1 MARRTI
7 VPRTRCGGVLYVAI
21 GSLIAAPP
29 LVLLVQA
36 FADRWRAPRI
46 VPDAFGTRGFEAAFS
61 QGNAGAALL
70 NSTAI
75 ALLATAL
82 ALVIGWP
89 AARALGR
96 ERARKPAVVLVI
108 ALPLLVPAF
117 ATGTGLA
124 EWFIRLGLADT
135 ILGVSLAHLTAVLPY
150 VVLILALGF
159 TDAVTDL
166 EDVAR
171 TFGASA
177 ARRLVLVT
185 VPALASSL
193 AIASLL
199 GFLVSWAQ
207 YGTSLAVG
215 GGLPTLPL
223 VMLPY
228 VRTDAQV
235 AAAIALLMV
244 APAILTLLV
253 ALRGGRRVI

>member
-1 MARRTI
+1 MASRRL
-7 VPRTRCGGVLYVAI
+7 PRQVAVA
-21 GSLIAAPP
+21 GLVVLIAAPL
-29 LVLLVQA
+29 LVLVFQA
-36 FADRWRAPRI
+36 FADEWRAPDI
-46 VPDAFGTRGFEAAFS
+46 IPGAFGTRGFDSALAQADAAT
-61 QGNAGAALL
+61 ALL

-89 AARALGR
+89 AARALGS
-96 ERARKPAVVLVI
+96 ERARKPAVVLLV
-108 ALPLLVPAF
+108 ALPLLIPPF

-135 ILGVSLAHLTAVLPY
+135 IPGVALAHLTAVLPY

-159 TDAVTDL
+159 TDAVGEL
-166 EDVAR
+166 EEVAR
-171 TFGASA
+171 TFGAGHL
-177 ARRLVLVT
+177 RRLVLVT
-185 VPALASSL
+185 VPALAPSL
-193 AIASLL
+193 AMASLL

-215 GGLPTLPL
+215 GGLQTLPV

-235 AAAIALLMV
+235 AAAISLLMV
-244 APAILTLLV
+244 APAVISLLV
-253 ALRGGRRVI
+253 ALRWGRRAL

>member
-1 MARRTI
+1 MAERMRARRLGELALAT
-7 VPRTRCGGVLYVAI
+7 V
-21 GSLIAAPP
+21 IAAPL
-29 LVLLVQA
+29 LVLVVQA
-36 FADRWRAPRI
+36 FADRWRAPAI
-46 VPDAFGTRGFEAAFS
+46 LPTALGTRGFDSAFA

-75 ALLATAL
+75 ALLATAI

-96 ERARKPAVVLVI
+96 DRARRPAVVLLV
-108 ALPLLVPAF
+108 ALPLLIPSF

-135 ILGVSLAHLTAVLPY
+135 VPGVALAHLTSVLPY

-159 TDAVTDL
+159 TEPLREL

-177 ARRLVLVT
+177 ARRLALVT
-185 VPALASSL
+185 IPALAPSL
-193 AIASLL
+193 AIAALL

-215 GGLPTLPL
+215 GGLPTLPVVL
-223 VMLPY
+223 LPY

-235 AAAIALLMV
+235 AAAISLLMIV
-244 APAILTLLV
+244 PAITCLLV
-253 ALRGGRRVI
+253 ALRCGRHRL